1 MAKTHTR
8 YVCQE
13 CGRVA
18 ATYMGKCPQCGSF
31 NSMVEE
37 VIHDEPVAKSTA
49 VRGLTGRSSPRS
61 IGDVSSDAEDR
72 IHLPIGEFARVLGGG
87 IVPGSI
93 VLVGGD
99 PGIGKCVTGDTR
111 ILDPLTGDFFSIREW
126 AQGQRRVL
134 ALDEESLRLQS
145 VPISAFFN
153 RGRRP
158 IVQIQTEL
166 GRTLKCTPDHPL
178 LAPDGWAPADSFK
191 PGDRIAAPRALPHFG
206 TQPLPEAKV
215 KLIAYILSDGSAQSS
230 IGVTNSLP
238 EVAHDMEEIASA
250 FGMRVVSYAKRSNQA
265 IQYRFVS
272 MKGQRSI
279 ARSDIALALRAVQK
293 QRQIR
298 WAEWARSAQISYA
311 LLNVWRRGEAA
322 PRADDLQRLAQ
333 AVDLSIEE
341 LAPEARSQ
349 AEKSTPIARYLA
361 EIGLRYTRAANKTI
375 PACIFRLPRN
385 ELALFLKTLF
395 TCDGSVYI
403 NQYGQPGVSY
413 STISQRLAEDVQHL
427 LLRFGISA
435 KLRTKHMQVNEK
447 PYFAYE
453 VTFLGVP
460 QVQHFIREIG
470 ILGREN
476 ISRRI
481 REMKVPVLPSTQRD
495 TIPTGVN
502 FWKLLQSVDPYSS
515 LKKINH
521 LAGTSFHPER
531 PNGPLSRYTVAKL
544 ANTYPLPRLEALAF
558 GDVLWDTI
566 KSVTPAG
573 EAEVFDLSVPGKHN
587 FVANDLIIHNS
598 TLTLQMAIEMAA
610 TQRVLYVSGEESERQ
625 IKMRAIRLSQSVGA
639 QRDGQGP
646 NAKRDAAVPL
656 PKNLLL
662 VTETNLEIILNHISE
677 VKPDLLIVDS
687 IQTVYL
693 SNMDSSAGS
702 VSQVRECSSQL
713 RELAKTSGISVFVIG
728 HVTKEGTIAGPRVLE
743 HIVDTVLYLEGDR
756 FQAYRLLRSVKN
768 RFGATSEVGV
778 FEMREGGLAEV
789 TNPSEAFLAER
800 MINAA
805 GSAIAVTMEGTR
817 PILVEIQGLTSPTQ
831 FGNARR
837 TANGV
842 DFNRLLLIA
851 AVLTRRVGLKL
862 GEQDVFVNV
871 VGGLQIDEPAAD
883 LAIAAAIASSWRDI
897 PVKAEAVL
905 IAEIGLAG
913 ELRMPGQMQARLR
926 EAQKLGFKTAIVPK
940 ALRKGEPY
948 PTGIEIIEVRSIQQA
963 LDAAL
968 NVQRELPQGRK
979 VA

>member
-18 ATYMGKCPQCGSF
+18 ASYMGKCPQCGSF

-37 VIHDEPVAKSTA
+37 VVHEEPVAKSSS

-61 IGDVSSDAEDR
+61 IGDISSDAEDR
-72 IHLPIGEFARVLGGG
+72 INLPIGEFARVLGGG

-99 PGIGKCVTGDTR
+99 PGIGK
-111 ILDPLTGDFFSIREW
+111 
-126 AQGQRRVL
+126 
-134 ALDEESLRLQS
+134 
-145 VPISAFFN
+145 
-153 RGRRP
+153 
-158 IVQIQTEL
+158 
-166 GRTLKCTPDHPL
+166 
-178 LAPDGWAPADSFK
+178 
-191 PGDRIAAPRALPHFG
+191 
-206 TQPLPEAKV
+206 
-215 KLIAYILSDGSAQSS
+215 
-230 IGVTNSLP
+230 
-238 EVAHDMEEIASA
+238 
-250 FGMRVVSYAKRSNQA
+250 
-265 IQYRFVS
+265 
-272 MKGQRSI
+272 
-279 ARSDIALALRAVQK
+279 
-293 QRQIR
+293 
-298 WAEWARSAQISYA
+298 
-311 LLNVWRRGEAA
+311 
-322 PRADDLQRLAQ
+322 
-333 AVDLSIEE
+333 
-341 LAPEARSQ
+341 
-349 AEKSTPIARYLA
+349 
-361 EIGLRYTRAANKTI
+361 
-375 PACIFRLPRN
+375 
-385 ELALFLKTLF
+385 
-395 TCDGSVYI
+395 
-403 NQYGQPGVSY
+403 
-413 STISQRLAEDVQHL
+413 
-427 LLRFGISA
+427 
-435 KLRTKHMQVNEK
+435 
-447 PYFAYE
+447 
-453 VTFLGVP
+453 
-460 QVQHFIREIG
+460 
-470 ILGREN
+470 
-476 ISRRI
+476 
-481 REMKVPVLPSTQRD
+481 
-495 TIPTGVN
+495 
-502 FWKLLQSVDPYSS
+502 
-515 LKKINH
+515 
-521 LAGTSFHPER
+521 
-531 PNGPLSRYTVAKL
+531 
-544 ANTYPLPRLEALAF
+544 
-558 GDVLWDTI
+558 
-566 KSVTPAG
+566 
-573 EAEVFDLSVPGKHN
+573 
-587 FVANDLIIHNS
+587 S
-598 TLTLQMAIEMAA
+598 TLMLQMAMEMGAKK
-610 TQRVLYVSGEESERQ
+610 RVLYVSGEESERQ
-625 IKMRAIRLSQSVGA
+625 IKMRAVRLN
-639 QRDGQGP
+639 GQ
-646 NAKRDAAVPL
+646 KEL
-656 PKNLLL
+656 PKDLLL

-817 PILVEIQGLTSPTQ
+817 PILVEVQGLTSPTQ

-862 GEQDVFVNV
+862 SEQDTFVNV

-897 PVKAEAVL
+897 PVKADTVL

-926 EAQKLGFKTAIVPK
+926 EAQKLGFRTAIVPK

-948 PTGIEIIEVRSIQQA
+948 PKGIEIVEVRSIQQA

-968 NVQRELPQGRK
+968 NVQREVLQGRK